1 METTYAEAIKTS
13 YRGLKQA
20 EQATVDALV
29 TALTDALENITLKS
43 VDYSVEYKCSS
54 ASSGNY
60 ETYTGMLYPPCTDG
74 GNHSYL
80 GLKATVDAVLNENE
94 STCIYTPESVLALR
108 IELYGNGRDYAGI
121 AKDLADENLKLPAQT
136 MLSRFVNRLAQAYHS
151 TLELKSADYS
161 SIDKLL
167 DEYLPEKW
175 NGVTFSEISNYF
187 TVDSVSG
194 LLDYYDSYDRDVK
207 IVSQSVVNDEIYE
220 SLKAFIDALEPVAA
234 DYTDVFYQILTIPY
248 GTEGFAYPALDVAES
263 DYNTWMTWAQENDGM
278 ISTALD
284 TEYLN
289 ARYTDTSVAALASV
303 LDGIDWY
310 VGIFDQDSVNG
321 SGSRSYTSL
330 ISTAVAALQPKTFTV
345 TFMRNDGTDTV
356 YQSSKGNSYGDTV
369 DLPMA
374 NPSRDGFIFLGWSAD
389 AEGTQLITNPIE
401 VIADTVVYAAW
412 QEIVV
417 GDLQLVIPET
427 ATTVIDKE
435 NGIIYGLKELITEEE
450 LFGTY
455 LEVIGNGHL
464 ECEYTAYIGTGSVV
478 KLIDDATGDVVE
490 TYTIV
495 IFGDLN
501 GDGTV
506 NNQDVIVA
514 KNMNAGTV
522 EFDMTSPT
530 AFALDLYE
538 DGLIN
543 NTDIAIIKGMQS
555 GKIIL
560 DQATRNQIIAG

>member
-1 METTYAEAIKTS
+1 M
-13 YRGLKQA
+13 
-20 EQATVDALV
+20 DALV
-29 TALTDALENITLKS
+29 TALTDALEGITLKS
-43 VDYSVEYKCSS
+43 VDYSFEYKCSS

-60 ETYTGMLYPPCTDG
+60 ETYTGMLYPPCTDD

-80 GLKATVDAVLNENE
+80 DLKATVDAVLKGK
-94 STCIYTPESVLALR
+94 STSIYTPESILALE
-108 IELYGNGRDYAGI
+108 IELYGNGKDYAGI

-136 MLSRFVNRLAQAYHS
+136 MLAQYVNRLALAYHS
-151 TLELKSADYS
+151 TLELCSADYS

-167 DEYLPEKW
+167 DEYLPATW
-175 NGVTFSEISNYF
+175 NGVTFSDISNYF

-194 LLDYYDSYDRDVK
+194 LLDYYDNYDRDVK
-207 IVSQSVVNDEIYE
+207 IVSQNVVNEEIYE
-220 SLKAFIDALEPVAA
+220 TLKAYIDALEPVAA

-248 GTEGFAYPALDVAES
+248 GTEGFEYPALDVAES
-263 DYNTWMTWAQENDGM
+263 DYNTWMDWAYQNDGM
-278 ISTALD
+278 ISVALD
-284 TEYLN
+284 TEYLD

-310 VGIFDQDSVNG
+310 IGIFEQDSVNG

-345 TFMRNDGTDTV
+345 SFMRNDGTDTV

-369 DLPMA
+369 DLPMV

-389 AEGTQLITNPIE
+389 AEGTQLITKPIE

-412 QEIVV
+412 QEIVE
-417 GDLQLVIPET
+417 GDLQLVIPEK

-464 ECEYTAYIGTGSVV
+464 ECEYTAYIGTGAVV
-478 KLIDDATGDVVE
+478 KLIDDATGEVVE

-506 NNQDVIVA
+506 NNQDVIIA

-522 EFDMTSPT
+522 EFDMTSAV